1 MVTVNS
7 LAFDLTDAKL
17 VHRADDERIW
27 IDAER
32 VAHRLR
38 FDRGPIHWPFDL
50 TDLAAAR
57 DFYRRECEENAGVM
71 LELDVVRAAGAE
83 GLAGV
88 FKYRSPVEG
97 SNGMAYVGILW
108 LPFADCRYQVNVE
121 AVELGATGLREAM
134 VMVIEKE
141 KWPMEPQAEI
151 PVITSQEDLDALYA
165 KARTRPPRRLPSD
178 DPKYDASFAGH
189 PLSLVR
195 ARLARVIAT
204 ARLGPDAAGLRPYR
218 TRQAGVHEA

>member
-1 MVTVNS
+1 MVTVDS
-7 LAFDLTDAKL
+7 LTFDLPDAEL
-17 VHRADDERIW
+17 ARRADGERIW
-27 IDAER
+27 VDADR
-32 VAHRLR
+32 VAHRVR

-50 TDLAAAR
+50 THPAAAR
-57 DFYRRECEENAGVM
+57 DYYRRECEGLGGVM

-108 LPFADCRYQVNVE
+108 LPFADCRFQVNVE

-134 VMVIEKE
+134 VMVLEKDT
-141 KWPMEPQAEI
+141 WPVEPQAEI
-151 PVITSQEDLDALYA
+151 PVITSQQELDALYA
-165 KARTRPPRRLPSD
+165 KARERPPRRLPSD
-178 DPKYDASFAGH
+178 EAKYEASFQGH

-195 ARLARVIAT
+195 ARLAQVVAT
-204 ARLGPDAAGLRPYR
+204 ARLGADAAGLRPYR
-218 TRQAGVHEA
+218 MPRPGAHES